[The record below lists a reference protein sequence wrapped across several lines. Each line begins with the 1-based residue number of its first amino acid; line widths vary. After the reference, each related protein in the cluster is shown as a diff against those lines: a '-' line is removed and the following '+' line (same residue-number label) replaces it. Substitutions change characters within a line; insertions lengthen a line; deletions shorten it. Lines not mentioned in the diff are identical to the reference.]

1 MGIPY
6 SVKQSARAR
15 TMRIAVHPD
24 GGVVVTAPK
33 FFGIE
38 AIERFV
44 MKHSEWIC
52 KHVEKTHGRT
62 VIRIRKSDIPAF
74 KRQAFDFATER
85 STHYASV
92 YGLSY
97 KKISIRAQKTRWGSC
112 SKAGNLS
119 FNYKIA
125 VLPKEIAEYI
135 VVHEICHLGAFDHS
149 KRFWNLVAQ
158 TVPPHRAIRKALKNI
173 VFVYG

>member
-1 MGIPY
+1 MTY
-6 SVKQSARAR
+6 VLKRSTRAR

-33 FFGIE
+33 FFGLD

-44 MKHSEWIC
+44 LKHSEWIR
-52 KHVEKTHGRT
+52 KHVEKTHDRT
-62 VIRIRKSDIPAF
+62 VIRIQKSDIPAL
-74 KRQAFDFATER
+74 KRQALDFATER
-85 STHYASV
+85 SAYYARV
-92 YGLSY
+92 YGLPY

-112 SKAGNLS
+112 SKVGNLS

-125 VLPKEIAEYI
+125 VLPREIAEYI

-149 KRFWNLVAQ
+149 KKFWNLVAR
-158 TVPPHRAIRKALKNI
+158 TVPNHKAIRKALKNI
-173 VFVYG
+173 VFVYV